1 VKKRQRRRNGLLT
14 FEAINRFAGQIAAGI
29 ASAYAA
35 ESLTPRVARKDGPSM
50 AEAAYALAEAL
61 LVERKRLLS
70 QK

>member
-1 VKKRQRRRNGLLT
+1 MLQTKDIELRDW
-14 FEAINRFAGQIAAGI
+14 FAGQIAAGI
-29 ASAYAA
+29 ASGYAA

-50 AEAAYALAEAL
+50 AESAYALAEAL